1 MFLVFLVYTE
11 EGILVQDGERF
22 DSSER
27 IAKISEFVSFVF
39 FLFFFLNRNK
49 Y

>member
-22 DSSER
+22 DSSKR

-39 FLFFFLNRNK
+39 FLFFF
-49 Y
+49 